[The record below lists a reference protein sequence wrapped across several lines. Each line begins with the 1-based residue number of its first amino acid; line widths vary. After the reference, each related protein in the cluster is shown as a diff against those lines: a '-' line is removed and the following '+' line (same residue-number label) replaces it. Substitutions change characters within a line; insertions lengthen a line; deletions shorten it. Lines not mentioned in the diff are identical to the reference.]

1 MVVCKLAVV
10 NYGLNYHYFSLTF
23 LDDQIK
29 KPQKLEKIW
38 ETKGLITGIIKS
50 KCADCCSRRLAGIR
64 AIWDRPLPKPS
75 GRVQKATVD
84 IPKDLIHGYFQKHP
98 NT

>member
-29 KPQKLEKIW
+29 KTQKLEKI
-38 ETKGLITGIIKS
+38 
-50 KCADCCSRRLAGIR
+50 
-64 AIWDRPLPKPS
+64 
-75 GRVQKATVD
+75 
-84 IPKDLIHGYFQKHP
+84 
-98 NT
+98 